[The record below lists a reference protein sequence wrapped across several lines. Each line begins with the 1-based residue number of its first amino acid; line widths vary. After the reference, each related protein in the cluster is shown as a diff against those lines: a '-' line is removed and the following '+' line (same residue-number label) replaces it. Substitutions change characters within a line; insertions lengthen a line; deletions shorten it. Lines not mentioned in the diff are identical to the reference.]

1 MVAASELNTNTSTS
15 SEAPDS
21 IAQYIKSRA
30 ANPIPIPFHGVPS
43 PVTDNAHQQPSSKD
57 AAAYLLDQIHQHPI
71 PSMSMM
77 HFNSLNFDGVDFNQV
92 PGTSGMM
99 GETADIGDESGN
111 DGPTM
116 DQGDIVMDF
125 SSSVYD
131 DWVWNAMMQDFS
143 MPGM

>member
-1 MVAASELNTNTSTS
+1 
-15 SEAPDS
+15 
-21 IAQYIKSRA
+21 
-30 ANPIPIPFHGVPS
+30 
-43 PVTDNAHQQPSSKD
+43 
-57 AAAYLLDQIHQHPI
+57 
-71 PSMSMM
+71 MSMM